1 MSAPFWPQTLETGC
15 RIAIE
20 HSESSLHAH
29 LELDGD
35 LYLQPGDRVRVHGA
49 PIKVVF
55 GDRLELRRRATVRRA
70 GWATRQWTRLSARFA
85 LQELYEVSFT
95 SGRPL

>member
-1 MSAPFWPQTLETGC
+1 MKTPFWPRTEETGC

-29 LELDGD
+29 VELDGD
-35 LYLQPGDRVRVHGA
+35 LQLQPGDQVRVHGA

-70 GWATRQWTRLSARFA
+70 GFAARQWTRLSARFA
-85 LQELYEVSFT
+85 LSELYEVSFT